1 VKWNYRTVTKLC
13 TVIPR
18 ASGEPGTPQ
27 HMLGLLGR
35 PLARAMTPQRFRQ
48 NEICLAGEAMLRPLN
63 RREALAAGAGALAAG
78 VGLTADSA
86 RALNDYADQIKE
98 FTGGRTP
105 VESGMR
111 LELPE
116 LAENGNTVPLSVAV
130 DTPVG
135 AHVQEI
141 VVFAPA
147 NPNARVI
154 RFLFSLASVPG
165 ASTRIRLAETQDVI
179 AVAKLSDGTFLSA
192 SRQIKVTIGGC
203 GG

>member
-1 VKWNYRTVTKLC
+1 
-13 TVIPR
+13 
-18 ASGEPGTPQ
+18 
-27 HMLGLLGR
+27 
-35 PLARAMTPQRFRQ
+35 
-48 NEICLAGEAMLRPLN
+48 MLRRLN

-78 VGLTADSA
+78 VGLTADLA

-105 VESGMR
+105 VDGRMR

-130 DTPVG
+130 DAPVG

-141 VVFAPA
+141 LVFAPA

-154 RFLFSLASVPG
+154 RFRFSPAGVPE